1 MDLPFCK
8 ECTQQVEQR
17 LVREVSDTQ
26 REVERY
32 QAFTQQ
38 LRDQGLTQDSVIG
51 IEQQMNAEI
60 AAVC

>member
-32 QAFTQQ
+32 QAFAQQ